1 MLHEY
6 KNEIHELKQSNAHF
20 AKVFEKHN
28 ELDKKVEDAE
38 ADRIIL
44 TDVELETL
52 KKDLMAYLN
61 KNGEISTTGLK
72 DLTQAS
78 RKYTIPLME
87 YCDQS
92 KITIRVGDKR
102 MLRDKKG

>member
-6 KNEIHELKQSNAHF
+6 KEEIHELKMNNAHF

-38 ADRIIL
+38 ADRVIL

-52 KKDLMAYLN
+52 KKEKLL
-61 KNGEISTTGLK
+61 LK
-72 DLTQAS
+72 DEAYKMILD
-78 RKYTIPLME
+78 Y
-87 YCDQS
+87 
-92 KITIRVGDKR
+92 
-102 MLRDKKG
+102 KKA

>member
-6 KNEIHELKQSNAHF
+6 KEEIHELKMSNAHF

-38 ADRIIL
+38 ADRVIL

-52 KKDLMAYLN
+52 KKEKLL
-61 KNGEISTTGLK
+61 LK
-72 DLTQAS
+72 DEAYKMILDYKKSQA
-78 RKYTIPLME
+78 
-87 YCDQS
+87 
-92 KITIRVGDKR
+92 
-102 MLRDKKG
+102 